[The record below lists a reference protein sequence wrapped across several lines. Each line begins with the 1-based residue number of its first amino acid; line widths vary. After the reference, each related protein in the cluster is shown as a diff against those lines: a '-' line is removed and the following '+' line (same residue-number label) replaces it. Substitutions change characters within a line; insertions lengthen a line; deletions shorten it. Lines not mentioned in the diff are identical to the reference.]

1 MKVRINGE
9 IKEIDGNV
17 KNISQLL
24 KFLGVDERF
33 VAVELNREVVY
44 KEDFAD
50 TALKDGDTVEIV
62 SFVGGG

>member
-1 MKVRINGE
+1 MKVRVNGE
-9 IKEIDGNV
+9 IKEIDGSV

-44 KEDFAD
+44 KEDFAH
-50 TALKDGDTVEIV
+50 TVLKDGDTVEIV